1 MALLYSKQTADCLYE
16 VRSAGAS
23 LRLYSNGVLHS
34 QYNKN
39 TPINGAIWDLL
50 LLPGFF
56 APSLPKRILVLGLG
70 GGTIVHL
77 LRRFFPESHITC
89 VELDSEHITI
99 AKQFFLIPTENVNI
113 VHADAYA
120 FLKDAAHKKIGE
132 KQRFDWII
140 DDVFQ
145 HGTGEPERIE
155 AVSGLAETYLSCLQ
169 KNGLLSINVIGSK
182 QKKQLKE
189 LVPFF
194 VSAYQFNHPLYEN
207 SIVSLNRFDAST
219 AQFRVNLKQH
229 KVLDQTYKTC
239 KLNYRL
245 RRF

>member
-1 MALLYSKQTADCLYE
+1 MALLYSKQTADSLYE

-50 LLPGFF
+50 LLPGFL
-56 APSLPKRILVLGLG
+56 APSPPKYILVLGLG

-89 VELDSEHITI
+89 VELDKEHITI
-99 AKQFFLIPTENVNI
+99 AKQFFVIPNDNVKV
-113 VHADAYA
+113 VHADAYE
-120 FLKDAAHKKIGE
+120 FLKGTINTDQKY
-132 KQRFDWII
+132 DWII

-145 HGTGEPERIE
+145 HGSGEPERADDINE
-155 AVSGLAETYLSCLQ
+155 LAAIYVGCLQ
-169 KNGLLSINVIGSK
+169 KNGLLSINVITK
-182 QKKQLKE
+182 QQKKQVKE
-189 LVPFF
+189 LAQSFMC
-194 VSAYQFNHPLYEN
+194 AYQFNHPLYEN
-207 SIVSLNRFDAST
+207 SIVSLNLFDACT

-229 KVLDQTYKTC
+229 KMLDQSYKTC

-245 RRF
+245 KRYL